1 MKILTWIIILAL
13 LIALIG
19 CTSTTKPTSYITIE
33 VTREVTREVTYI
45 IQATPIPSI
54 TSIIP
59 TPTMT
64 PTISCYDNAVTQ
76 YDMNQ
81 CAGLIA
87 EEQRNKMEI
96 LVNLIK
102 EKYSTIPQKE
112 EEFLQLQAKWEDL
125 ANEECRLWY
134 GRTITDPNTGTEYY
148 ENGSMAPM
156 LIESCL
162 KNKYEDR
169 IKELQILYDF

>member
-1 MKILTWIIILAL
+1 MKISTWIIILAL

-45 IQATPIPSI
+45 IQATPIPSN
-54 TSIIP
+54 TSMIP

-76 YDMNQ
+76 SDINQ
-81 CAGLIA
+81 CAGLIM
-87 EEQRNKMEI
+87 EEQLNKMES
-96 LVNLIK
+96 LVNLIE
-102 EKYSTIPQKE
+102 EKYSAIPQKE
-112 EEFLQLQAKWEDL
+112 EEFLQLQAKWDDL

-156 LIESCL
+156 LIVSCL

-169 IKELQILYDF
+169 IIELQILYDF